1 MKPNLYLALVHYPV
15 VNKNGDTVA
24 AAVTNL
30 DLHDIA
36 RLAKT
41 YGVSAF
47 YVITPLD
54 DQRKLT
60 RRIVSHWVEGF
71 GADYNPARR
80 DALAIVRIKGTYG
93 EMIDEITAEEQ
104 GAPKTVVTSARKAP
118 GSLSYE
124 QLRGMLNQGGPYVLN
139 FGTAWGLSKDFI
151 QAADYLLDPITGGT
165 HYNHLSVRS
174 AASIIV
180 DRLLGGS
187 CEQHQHTDMVE

>member
-15 VNKNGDTVA
+15 VNKNGDIVA

-36 RLAKT
+36 RLART

-60 RRIVSHWVEGF
+60 RRIISHWVEGG
-71 GADYNPARR
+71 GADYNPARG
-80 DALAIVRIKGTYG
+80 DALSIVRVKKTHE
-93 EMIDEITAEEQ
+93 EMIEEITAKGQ
-104 GAPKTVVTSARKAP
+104 GPPKTVVTSARTSP
-118 GSLSYE
+118 DGLSFGR
-124 QLRGMLNQGGPYVLN
+124 LRGLLREGGPFVLC
-139 FGTAWGLSKDFI
+139 FGTAWGLSGEYI
-151 QAADYLLDPITGGT
+151 RAADYLLDPITGGT
-165 HYNHLSVRS
+165 NYNHLSVRS

-187 CEQHQHTDMVE
+187 REQHQHTDRVE